1 MSTVPDVMRTRSLL
15 ALGALALSIPLGL
28 SFMARAEPPMQRGV
42 AGHITVSPE
51 LMGATDW
58 PVDDDRAKT
67 RLTAAR
73 VRRPMGR
80 AIQPLTE
87 PVPELMVVVQGDATR
102 GAVTPLERK
111 LKLEGMRFTPG
122 QILLPR
128 PGPIT
133 IENRQAVAVTLVDGN
148 GRDVVRI
155 EAGKSATANL
165 TAGMITLAVK
175 ELPYANASVRVLERS
190 RVLPV
195 NEKGDIPLTDV
206 PAGDFQLA
214 VYLGANP
221 LRVQPLQVPE
231 MSVAWIDAS
240 VSAKGVVDIA
250 VRDTAKSGGHV
261 PGQDP

>member
-1 MSTVPDVMRTRSLL
+1 
-15 ALGALALSIPLGL
+15 
-28 SFMARAEPPMQRGV
+28 MQRGV
-42 AGHITVSPE
+42 AGHVAVSPE

-58 PVDDDRAKT
+58 PVDEDRAKT
-67 RLTAAR
+67 RLTPAR

-80 AIQPLTE
+80 ALQSLTE

-102 GAVTPLERK
+102 GAVTPIERR

-128 PGPIT
+128 PGPLT
-133 IENRQAVAVTLVDGN
+133 IENRQAV
-148 GRDVVRI
+148 
-155 EAGKSATANL
+155 
-165 TAGMITLAVK
+165 GMITLAVK

-190 RVLPV
+190 LVLPV

-240 VSAKGVVDIA
+240 VSSKGVVDIS
-250 VRDTAKSGGHV
+250 VRDTAKNGGRA